1 VSAGGN
7 EEGGA
12 MGSISEI
19 ASPRRRLLPA
29 ALIAIFVAAK
39 VATAP
44 AARAADEPARPIVHH
59 EITASL
65 DVAANSIRVEDRVRL
80 AAPPPAGE
88 PWRFLLHQDL
98 EIESVQHD
106 GTPLSFDSRAG
117 WNPRHFWRRPP
128 YAELG
133 DYDIAREIAVL
144 PPSRWRSETP
154 ELVITYAGVIADS
167 LHPPERAYG
176 HSFETTTGRIV
187 AEGAYLGGAAFWVPW
202 SGEGLFTFALEVVA
216 PADWRTISQGDLRIA
231 QERDGWHVMRWECE
245 QPMEEVYLISGPYEI
260 REREH
265 DGVRLM
271 TFCYANT
278 GPDVTDRYLDGTGR
292 YLDMYGELFGPY
304 PFGKFAL
311 VENYWQTGYGMPS
324 FTFLGDR
331 VIRLPWILD
340 TSYGH
345 EILHNW
351 WGNGVFVDWERGNWC
366 EGLTVYGAD
375 YHYKEMESA
384 DAARDY
390 RRNTLLG
397 YRDFAAGGGK
407 DFALTQFRERES
419 PSTQAIGY
427 GKSMMVFHMLRAEL
441 GDEAFWNALRRFY
454 REHLFVAADWDD
466 LRGAFE
472 DQAGRD
478 LAGWFAQWVERP
490 GAVQLAIEDV
500 RLEEDPEGRRA
511 IAGVLVQAEPAYDVH
526 VPVEIETVSGTQV
539 QHVRARAPRTAF
551 AIPVAEQPLRLAVDP
566 GFDLFRLLYAEEVAP
581 ALSGV
586 LGADSTRIVVGA
598 DVAGEMRDA
607 LVALAEEWAADSSI
621 VWVEENDDLGDFPG
635 GTWFLGA
642 GPSATRLRAKLTDG
656 TELANASGSLVAAG
670 RLDGRPDRPAAL
682 VLPENADVV
691 AALGRKIPHY
701 SKYSYLVFEGER
713 NVDKG
718 SWDIGASPLIVD
730 LAGL

>member
-1 VSAGGN
+1 MHDNPAGIPRN
-7 EEGGA
+7 CLLLGA
-12 MGSISEI
+12 AVI
-19 ASPRRRLLPA
+19 ALVVGANA
-29 ALIAIFVAAK
+29 A
-39 VATAP
+39 AP
-44 AARAADEPARPIVHH
+44 AARASEEPARPIAHH
-59 EITASL
+59 DITATL
-65 DVAANSIRVEDRVRL
+65 DVEAHSIRVEDRARL
-80 AAPPPAGE
+80 ASPPAAGE
-88 PWRFLLHQDL
+88 PWRFLLHEDL

-106 GTPLSFDSRAG
+106 GATLSFNARPG

-133 DYDIAREIAVL
+133 GYDIAREIAVL
-144 PPSRWRSETP
+144 PPSEWRSESP

-187 AEGAYLGGAAFWVPW
+187 AEGAFLSGGTFWIPW
-202 SGEGLFTFALEVVA
+202 GGEGLFTFALEVDA
-216 PADWRTISQGDLRIA
+216 PSDWRTASQGDLMLAEVR
-231 QERDGWHVMRWECE
+231 EDRHVMRWECT

-265 DGVRLM
+265 DGVHLM

-292 YLDMYGELFGPY
+292 YLDMYGDLFGPY

-351 WGNGVFVDWERGNWC
+351 WGNGVFVDWEQGNWC

-375 YHYKEMESA
+375 YRYKEMESA

-397 YRDFAAGGGK
+397 YRDFAASGGK

-427 GKSMMVFHMLRAEL
+427 GKSMMVFHMLRAEV
-441 GDEAFWNALRRFY
+441 GEEAFWNALRRFY
-454 REHLFVAADWDD
+454 RDHLFAAASWDD
-466 LRGAFE
+466 LRRAFE
-472 DQAGRD
+472 AETGRD
-478 LAGWFAQWVERP
+478 LQAWFAQWVERP
-490 GAVQLAIEDV
+490 GAVQLGVEDV
-500 RLEEDPEGRRA
+500 RVQEDPEGRRVV
-511 IAGVLVQAEPAYDVH
+511 AGVLVQEEPVYDVR
-526 VPVEIETVSGTQV
+526 VPVEMRTAGGTAV
-539 QHVRARAPRTAF
+539 QYVRARTPRTAF
-551 AIPVAEQPLRLAVDP
+551 AIPVAETPQQLAVDP
-566 GFDLFRLLYAEEVAP
+566 DFNLFRLLFAEEVAP

-586 LGADSTRIVVGA
+586 LGADSTRIVIGA
-598 DVAGEMRDA
+598 DVTGEMRDA

-621 VWVEENDDLGDFPG
+621 VWVEEGGELEDFPG
-635 GTWFLGA
+635 GTWFFGA
-642 GPSATRLRAKLTDG
+642 GPAAERMWEELSAG
-656 TELANASGSLVAAG
+656 TELAGASGSIVAAG
-670 RLDGRPDRPAAL
+670 RLNGRPDRPAAL
-682 VLPENADVV
+682 VLPESADVV
-691 AALGRKIPHY
+691 AALGRKLPHY

-713 NVDKG
+713 NAGKG
-718 SWDIGASPLIVD
+718 SWKVGASPLIVD